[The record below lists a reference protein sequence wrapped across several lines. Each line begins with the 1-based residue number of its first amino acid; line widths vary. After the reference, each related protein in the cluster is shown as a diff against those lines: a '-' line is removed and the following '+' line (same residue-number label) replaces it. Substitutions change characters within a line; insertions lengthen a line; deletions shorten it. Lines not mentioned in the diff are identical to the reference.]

1 MRLADKTS
9 LLGPAAISWVWV
21 LPGEPGPGAWIT
33 LLLESSLAA
42 STGPGRSWGPPY
54 RLRYYCTVRAVGT
67 PQLYVHA
74 GKSLAVGSGGRGF
87 FVRVILR

>member
-33 LLLESSLAA
+33 LLLESSLVA
-42 STGPGRSWGPPY
+42 STGRGRSWG
-54 RLRYYCTVRAVGT
+54 RLTDYVITAQFGPLGRLNYTSAQESRWQLVVVGEVF
-67 PQLYVHA
+67 LF
-74 GKSLAVGSGGRGF
+74 G
-87 FVRVILR
+87 